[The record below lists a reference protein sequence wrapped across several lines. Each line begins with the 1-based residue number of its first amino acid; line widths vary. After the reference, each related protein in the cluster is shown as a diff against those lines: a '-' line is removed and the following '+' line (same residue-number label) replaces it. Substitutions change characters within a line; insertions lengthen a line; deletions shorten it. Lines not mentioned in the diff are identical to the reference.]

1 MTKKHQYLEAFLC
14 SLHEY
19 SPQKLHL
26 CSKLN
31 KKKLRQEIK
40 KKIIL
45 MVEKIKMLRLHYNL
59 NHEVKQNLIKTKT
72 LKAPL
77 LKMILLKRAIFLLL

>member
-1 MTKKHQYLEAFLC
+1 MTKKHQCLEAFLC

-59 NHEVKQNLIKTKT
+59 NHEVKQNSLRTT
-72 LKAPL
+72 ALGVPL
-77 LKMILLKRAIFLLL
+77 LKKIFLKKAISLLL

>member
-14 SLHEY
+14 SLREY

-77 LKMILLKRAIFLLL
+77 LKMILLKKAIFLLL